1 MSPRRC
7 HEPGAAQFSL
17 EQLMAS
23 AKPCARAKPPTRLH
37 MTSFVQSKWNG
48 LSLAL
53 LAYPWSLLSCG
64 ISLITFIR
72 QKNCYARSSSRI
84 LRWGPAYGS
93 SENTP
98 PHHHHHAPPSHAP
111 PYTIVKLAVVYC
123 RACSIGYM
131 HTLKYYPS
139 HLSQHLIAKLA
150 IVSFRAYPTGRTLTL
165 KY

>member
-1 MSPRRC
+1 MSWAWGCPVLTGTVNGQREAVCASQTSHQTAYDILRAIKVKWLI
-7 HEPGAAQFSL
+7 PGF
-17 EQLMAS
+17 
-23 AKPCARAKPPTRLH
+23 T
-37 MTSFVQSKWNG
+37 
-48 LSLAL
+48 
-53 LAYPWSLLSCG
+53 G
-64 ISLITFIR
+64 ISLVTFIMWHIPDHFYQSKILLR
-72 QKNCYARSSSRI
+72 AEQLRNPALRARLRVFGEYA
-84 LRWGPAYGS
+84 
-93 SENTP
+93 P
-98 PHHHHHAPPSHAP
+98 PHHHHAPPSHAP